1 MLCNQPLRWC
11 EGRCNGLLIQ
21 QMSSASPGG
30 VHVSS
35 AKKRRLAALDAASKA
50 TTGTN
55 RVRETP
61 LSPTDQGKQPR
72 LQPARPGHSL
82 VAAAADAGR
91 ASQQEACEL
100 QYATLAQSVANGPVL
115 KSLMHAPGLQPAGL
129 QASFSVDMLLES
141 VVRTNPRAA
150 DARTA
155 IASRVHNKV
164 FLLENPTAAL
174 STKPKRGKHNKQVST
189 QLLSRKQRPALGS
202 NHKYSD
208 FAPLHKLWQQYMDE
222 LLKSCK
228 DREARILAADFH
240 GCSLQV
246 TRAVNTAHVGLTGI
260 VIKDTAATFTILTQA
275 DHVHYIP
282 KRGSVFCFS
291 VDDSTMVTL
300 IGTGLQRERSKG

>member
-1 MLCNQPLRWC
+1 
-11 EGRCNGLLIQ
+11 
-21 QMSSASPGG
+21 
-30 VHVSS
+30 
-35 AKKRRLAALDAASKA
+35 
-50 TTGTN
+50 
-55 RVRETP
+55 
-61 LSPTDQGKQPR
+61 
-72 LQPARPGHSL
+72 
-82 VAAAADAGR
+82 
-91 ASQQEACEL
+91 
-100 QYATLAQSVANGPVL
+100 
-115 KSLMHAPGLQPAGL
+115 
-129 QASFSVDMLLES
+129 MLLES

-202 NHKYSD
+202 NHKYASMMGHTSATYSYTICAPITVDVVTLPGIFASICKQRVPVSTPYLCLQHRYSD